1 MVAIYWNSNEEITV
15 WFTCLEHNFTTHQ
28 ILIDFLAKLVPSKFD
43 QDACKQCKIDSFW
56 QHFLCMQSHT
66 SSKFVN
72 YKSSK
77 SKSANELEG
86 GTFTPY
92 IVIST
97 KHVLKQIVTLSTR
110 FDWNPKR
117 ALWMIAN
124 QKCQWQEITS

>member
-1 MVAIYWNSNEEITV
+1 MRANSIK
-15 WFTCLEHNFTTHQ
+15 
-28 ILIDFLAKLVPSKFD
+28 LIPSD
-43 QDACKQCKIDSFW
+43 NISYVCNHTGD
-56 QHFLCMQSHT
+56 T

-97 KHVLKQIVTLSTR
+97 KHVLKQIVTISTR
-110 FDWNPKR
+110 FD
-117 ALWMIAN
+117 
-124 QKCQWQEITS
+124 